1 MFDCSVVMQEF
12 DVFYLDRSHLK
23 TQKLDVAYESNL
35 GNVSQLSFELARAH
49 AFRRIKT
56 NRDGLSKTVWANQEH
71 MEIPRRVRA
80 SSAQRESTTR
90 VTWRA
95 RSPITIARPH
105 NTRHVPS
112 RRSSSVPRRRAH
124 HRVSGPTCQ

>member
-71 MEIPRRVRA
+71 MDERRSPDESVRRRPNASPRR
-80 SSAQRESTTR
+80 E
-90 VTWRA
+90 
-95 RSPITIARPH
+95 
-105 NTRHVPS
+105 
-112 RRSSSVPRRRAH
+112 
-124 HRVSGPTCQ
+124 